1 MKTKELNIVNRCF
14 DLVWGFAW
22 IEIEID
28 GKIMTLQLCLEEGA
42 KGRKKH
48 IKQFVNCPGRSGF
61 DWGCCWD
68 ANEAPIEKLGI
79 DNAWALLK
87 KELRKVGVMPVK
99 EK

>member
-1 MKTKELNIVNRCF
+1 MENDVNIVNRCF

-28 GKIMTLQLCLEEGA
+28 GEVMTLQLCLEERQR
-42 KGRKKH
+42 KGERH
-48 IKQFVNCPGRSGF
+48 IKQYVNSIGKSGF
-61 DWGCCWD
+61 DWGLCWD

-79 DNAWALLK
+79 NNAWALLK
-87 KELRKVGVMPVK
+87 KELKEVGVMPVK